1 MPIIDLIKET
11 CEDLIN
17 LHRKNPTRAK
27 FLFPSGMLSE
37 KEARRCFA
45 ASVERG
51 TEYRYMA
58 ETPDKEPCNFSDTG
72 MTDTQTNLS
81 LWSLDGEDELS
92 KIIFRTDNPGEEKID
107 SDIYELLSQK
117 LKYEYGPS
125 FIIFL
130 FRREMIQNKKIPEA
144 VWFHLLL
151 NEDSGTFR
159 TLAQKFTVAVDK
171 QSETCL
177 KDDPT
182 WKKNLLFAVCSV
194 ENGVGMAGELSLPAA
209 NVADIK
215 NFFDDGATFL
225 LDPDMRTK
233 GNWQVL
239 VRDREL

>member
-92 KIIFRTDNPGEEKID
+92 KMGDQECDYEMAITGAEKV
-107 SDIYELLSQK
+107 K
-117 LKYEYGPS
+117 
-125 FIIFL
+125 
-130 FRREMIQNKKIPEA
+130 M
-144 VWFHLLL
+144 
-151 NEDSGTFR
+151 
-159 TLAQKFTVAVDK
+159 AQLEQT
-171 QSETCL
+171 
-177 KDDPT
+177 
-182 WKKNLLFAVCSV
+182 
-194 ENGVGMAGELSLPAA
+194 
-209 NVADIK
+209 
-215 NFFDDGATFL
+215 
-225 LDPDMRTK
+225 
-233 GNWQVL
+233 
-239 VRDREL
+239 